1 MIHFKKVR
9 YKNLLSSGNR
19 FTTFELDR
27 SNTTLIVGDNGAG
40 KSTLLDALC
49 FGLYGKGFR
58 NLKKDLLINS
68 INQKEL
74 VVEIDFSIGKRDY
87 KVIRGAKPNK
97 FELYTNGKMVNQ
109 DATMKDYQEHLEKNI
124 LKMSYRSFT
133 QVAILGS
140 ANFTPFMQ
148 LRAVERRK
156 LVEDLLD
163 ISIFSTMQDM
173 LKKKVS
179 QHNLEVKET
188 SHEIDL
194 LHERISGL
202 NDQVNALQKNREV
215 KIKKYESTVN
225 ETQNNI
231 NKILGEVDEKTQNV
245 VEKKRSIK
253 SKDSTESRLKQATD
267 LERQLETARKKA
279 IADVKFYEEN
289 DDCPVCKQGLD
300 HDHKE
305 KCIKEREDK
314 AEEITQALSDID
326 KTISECH
333 DEIQRINVIQSEI
346 DEIQREIGLLQTEV
360 VSNQKYIKKLQGEIE
375 DLQNEVVGDSDVHDR
390 LTSSETDLDILE
402 KKQETQTERQHY
414 FELATMLLRDQ
425 GVRQRIIK
433 QYVPIMNK
441 MINKYLANL
450 EFYVGFELNEA
461 FEETIKSRFRDVF
474 KYDNFSQGEKMRI
487 DLALLFTWRAVA
499 RLKNSVNTNILI
511 LDEVFD
517 SSLDSQGTDDFL
529 KLLNTLNEKTNAF
542 IISHKGDQLYD
553 KFEEVIKF
561 EKHKN
566 FSRIATA

>member
-1 MIHFKKVR
+1 MPTRGQGQAQALAQPPVQAQTQAIN
-9 YKNLLSSGNR
+9 NLGG
-19 FTTFELDR
+19 
-27 SNTTLIVGDNGAG
+27 VV
-40 KSTLLDALC
+40 
-49 FGLYGKGFR
+49 
-58 NLKKDLLINS
+58 NS

-74 VVEIDFSIGKRDY
+74 IVEIEFEVGRKNY

-97 FELYTNGKMVNQ
+97 FELYVNGTIINQ

-133 QVAILGS
+133 QVAVLGS

-148 LRAVERRK
+148 LKSVERRR

-279 IADVKFYEEN
+279 IADIEFYENN
-289 DDCPVCKQGLD
+289 DNCPTCKQGLD
-300 HDHKE
+300 HEHKQKHIQE
-305 KCIKEREDK
+305 KNQKVAEIKEAVSTLDK
-314 AEEITQALSDID
+314 QITELHDRID
-326 KTISECH
+326 TIN
-333 DEIQRINVIQSEI
+333 RVQSEI
-346 DEIQREIGLLQTEV
+346 EGIQREIGLAQTEI
-360 VSNQKYIKKLQGEIE
+360 VSNQKYIGKLQKEIKALEEEQQGNTDAHDQVEKAE
-375 DLQNEVVGDSDVHDR
+375 DDLHI
-390 LTSSETDLDILE
+390 LTK
-402 KKQETQTERQHY
+402 KKQHLADHGHY
-414 FELATMLLRDQ
+414 LEIATLLLRDQ
-425 GVRQRIIK
+425 GVKEKIIK

-441 MINKYLANL
+441 LINKYLAQL
-450 EFYVGFELNEA
+450 EFYVGFELDES

-487 DLALLFTWRAVA
+487 DLSLLFTWRSVA
-499 RLKNSVNTNILI
+499 RMKNSVNTNLLI

-517 SSLDSQGTDDFL
+517 SSLDTNGTDDFL
-529 KLLNTLNEKTNAF
+529 KLLNSLTEKTNAF
-542 IISHKGDQLYD
+542 IISHKGDAFTVQ
-553 KFEEVIKF
+553 
-561 EKHKN
+561 
-566 FSRIATA
+566 SRRTGRCHRKTSANREPPADPI

>member
-87 KVIRGAKPNK
+87 KVVRGAKPNK

-173 LKKKVS
+173 LKNKVS

-202 NDQVNALQKNREV
+202 NDQVNALQKNREA

-267 LERQLETARKKA
+267 LEKQLENARKKA

-314 AEEITQALSDID
+314 AEEITQALNDID

-333 DEIQRINVIQSEI
+333 DEIQRINAIQSEI
-346 DEIQREIGLLQTEV
+346 DEIQREIGLAQTEI

-390 LTSSETDLDILE
+390 LTTSETDLDILE

-553 KFEEVIKF
+553 KFEEVIRF
-561 EKHKN
+561 EKYKN